1 MLPLV
6 FRSITIRVRN
16 SGSKVVGQLAE
27 KLPAEAASNAG
38 MAPPL
43 PMRRD
48 ATLGLD
54 HEFAEVRRHGVQAD
68 IRAGCQLGLGR

>member
-1 MLPLV
+1 
-6 FRSITIRVRN
+6 
-16 SGSKVVGQLAE
+16 
-27 KLPAEAASNAG
+27 

-54 HEFAEVRRHGVQAD
+54 HEFAEVRRHGVQAN